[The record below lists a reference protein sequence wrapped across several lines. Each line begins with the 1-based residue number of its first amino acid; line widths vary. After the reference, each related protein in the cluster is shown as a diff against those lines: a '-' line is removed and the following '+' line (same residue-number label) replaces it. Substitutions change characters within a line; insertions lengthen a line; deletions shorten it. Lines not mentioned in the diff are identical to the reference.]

1 MDTSNFHI
9 WNLFQ
14 VMCTDGTAEI
24 MSFNLLY
31 ASIVVFALLIVG
43 LVLTVLEFKKLN
55 NEEKVRNLELKS
67 ISNSNSNSK

>member
-1 MDTSNFHI
+1 
-9 WNLFQ
+9 
-14 VMCTDGTAEI
+14 MCTDGTAEI

>member
-1 MDTSNFHI
+1 
-9 WNLFQ
+9 
-14 VMCTDGTAEI
+14 MCTDGAEEI

-55 NEEKVRNLELKS
+55 NEEKARNLDAK
-67 ISNSNSNSK
+67 SNSK

>member
-1 MDTSNFHI
+1 
-9 WNLFQ
+9 
-14 VMCTDGTAEI
+14 

-55 NEEKVRNLELKS
+55 SQEEARNLEAKRK
-67 ISNSNSNSK
+67 NK

>member
-14 VMCTDGTAEI
+14 AVCTDGAEEI

-55 NEEKVRNLELKS
+55 NEEKARNLDAK
-67 ISNSNSNSK
+67 SNSK

>member
-14 VMCTDGTAEI
+14 AVCTDGAEEI

-55 NEEKVRNLELKS
+55 SQEEARNLEAKRK
-67 ISNSNSNSK
+67 NK

>member
-1 MDTSNFHI
+1 
-9 WNLFQ
+9 
-14 VMCTDGTAEI
+14 

-67 ISNSNSNSK
+67 ISNSNSK

>member
-1 MDTSNFHI
+1 
-9 WNLFQ
+9 
-14 VMCTDGTAEI
+14 

-55 NEEKVRNLELKS
+55 NEEKVRNLDAK
-67 ISNSNSNSK
+67 SNSK